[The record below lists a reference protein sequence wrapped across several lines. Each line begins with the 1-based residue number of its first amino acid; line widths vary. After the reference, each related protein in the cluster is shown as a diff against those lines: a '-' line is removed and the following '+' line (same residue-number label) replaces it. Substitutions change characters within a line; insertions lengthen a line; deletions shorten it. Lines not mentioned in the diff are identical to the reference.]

1 MLHQGRKQRRGQGVG
16 RQEAGLAGV
25 AHEGEGGVR
34 SDQREPGSP
43 TGQEAN
49 GGKLPLQA
57 VAAPPPQAPG
67 MNPTARPLSEGG
79 AMRPGQASLLGYKSR
94 TGFWFPEHQPPA
106 HSAPSWRGKG
116 RMPQSAHR
124 LGMQLSPAP
133 HPSHPHPS
141 VFCNRSSPKA
151 P

>member
-49 GGKLPLQA
+49 GGDGTDAQALQRSRRTSNL
-57 VAAPPPQAPG
+57 VPG
-67 MNPTARPLSEGG
+67 E
-79 AMRPGQASLLGYKSR
+79 
-94 TGFWFPEHQPPA
+94 
-106 HSAPSWRGKG
+106 
-116 RMPQSAHR
+116 
-124 LGMQLSPAP
+124 
-133 HPSHPHPS
+133 
-141 VFCNRSSPKA
+141 
-151 P
+151 